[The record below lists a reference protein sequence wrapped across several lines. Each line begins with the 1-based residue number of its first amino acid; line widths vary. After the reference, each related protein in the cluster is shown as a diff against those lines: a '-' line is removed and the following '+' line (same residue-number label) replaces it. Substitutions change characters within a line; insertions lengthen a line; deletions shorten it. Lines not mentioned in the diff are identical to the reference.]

1 MCVPHG
7 PKDFG
12 MSKSRPDGEGSV
24 YQRHKTGCERPVN
37 KKGDPTCKCP
47 WVGAYVIGFREGKPI
62 RKRVTAKTRT
72 AAAAK
77 VREIRDQH
85 ERSMLPAGKP
95 ATVEQW
101 MNHWLNNIAAR
112 KVGELTLNNSYRQKV
127 TQYIIPLLG
136 HHRLDRLTADHIEE
150 AWERLADVG
159 NPTLEDPT
167 PLKPNTVHQTHA
179 ILRRALRVAV
189 QRKRLAVNPA
199 GKDSMDAPPADEQEI
214 VPMRVDEVKA
224 VIKAAEG
231 KRNAVR
237 WIVALALG
245 LRQGE
250 ALGLTWE
257 HVDLDTGEI
266 RVRQALKRVRGKGL
280 LFGSTKSKKS
290 HRDIL
295 VPAEM
300 LPMLKAHKKA
310 QREEQ
315 MKAGSTWAGLDLVFC
330 NEDGS
335 PIDPSRD
342 HRAWKAL
349 LVEAG
354 VKPYRLHDARHSAAT
369 ILMLRGVQPRVVQDI
384 LGHSQISVTMRY
396 QHAVDELKKDAAA
409 QMGAAIWG

>member
-1 MCVPHG
+1 
-7 PKDFG
+7 
-12 MSKSRPDGEGSV
+12 
-24 YQRHKTGCERPVN
+24 
-37 KKGDPTCKCP
+37 
-47 WVGAYVIGFREGKPI
+47 
-62 RKRVTAKTRT
+62 
-72 AAAAK
+72 
-77 VREIRDQH
+77 
-85 ERSMLPAGKP
+85 
-95 ATVEQW
+95 
-101 MNHWLNNIAAR
+101 
-112 KVGELTLNNSYRQKV
+112 
-127 TQYIIPLLG
+127 
-136 HHRLDRLTADHIEE
+136 
-150 AWERLADVG
+150 
-159 NPTLEDPT
+159 
-167 PLKPNTVHQTHA
+167 
-179 ILRRALRVAV
+179 
-189 QRKRLAVNPA
+189 
-199 GKDSMDAPPADEQEI
+199 
-214 VPMRVDEVKA
+214 MRVDEVKA

-250 ALGLTWE
+250 ALGLRWDD
-257 HVDLDTGEI
+257 VDFDSGVI
-266 RVRQALKRVRGKGL
+266 QVRQALKRVKGKGL

-290 HRDIL
+290 RRDIL